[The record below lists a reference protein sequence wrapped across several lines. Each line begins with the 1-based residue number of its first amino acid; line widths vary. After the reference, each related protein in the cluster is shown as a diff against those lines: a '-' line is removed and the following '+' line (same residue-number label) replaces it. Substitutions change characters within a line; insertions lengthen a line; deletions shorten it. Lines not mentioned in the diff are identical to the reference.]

1 MTRPRPQ
8 FQIRNPIEY
17 SITQIKS
24 ICLWIGL
31 LTIVSSTWANG
42 QANNGLI
49 FYGETDFRMLS
60 PTGEIIGKSVT
71 GQVPVWAPGHKQFA
85 FKSGTNT
92 ITITT
97 VATNTSTSITVAGTV
112 DLLSWTCPDKIIFA
126 DQTTILYLTLSDQ
139 QSHTI
144 PIATAGWNDPELSPD
159 GSALVFSGYSA
170 STDDVGIFTAHID
183 GSQLQRLTTGN
194 LDYQPKW
201 SPDGTKIAFVR
212 LAASLSLSPYEN
224 FAADGLF
231 YYRGQAYIVNADG
244 SNPHQLASSTSHAL
258 DVSWSPDGTQ
268 LAVVTPWAESVELW
282 IVSVAGSQRA
292 MIYRTSF
299 GEFID
304 PLSTLPN
311 KIKGL
316 YYRVRWK

>member
-1 MTRPRPQ
+1 MANPPEGPIATETFYLSIWGERLRMKENPMAPMRIKRMTRPRPQ

-97 VATNTSTSITVAGTV
+97 VATNTSTSI
-112 DLLSWTCPDKIIFA
+112 
-126 DQTTILYLTLSDQ
+126 
-139 QSHTI
+139 
-144 PIATAGWNDPELSPD
+144 
-159 GSALVFSGYSA
+159 
-170 STDDVGIFTAHID
+170 
-183 GSQLQRLTTGN
+183 
-194 LDYQPKW
+194 
-201 SPDGTKIAFVR
+201 
-212 LAASLSLSPYEN
+212 
-224 FAADGLF
+224 
-231 YYRGQAYIVNADG
+231 
-244 SNPHQLASSTSHAL
+244 
-258 DVSWSPDGTQ
+258 
-268 LAVVTPWAESVELW
+268 
-282 IVSVAGSQRA
+282 
-292 MIYRTSF
+292 
-299 GEFID
+299 
-304 PLSTLPN
+304 
-311 KIKGL
+311 
-316 YYRVRWK
+316 